1 MLDLVSI
8 AISLLPGFA
17 FHSFLHMAVK
27 WLVDADV
34 HRPPVYLQNAD
45 VAERSQF
52 TGAALKTSELKYNTF
67 SALIF
72 GHGQVFLTV
81 RCHTSRRTGHGI
93 IGFIVFKVMLVK

>member
-1 MLDLVSI
+1 MYLCPFQSAVTASPHSAVPGEVSYFMLDLVSI

-52 TGAALKTSELKYNTF
+52 TGAALKASELK
-67 SALIF
+67 
-72 GHGQVFLTV
+72 
-81 RCHTSRRTGHGI
+81 
-93 IGFIVFKVMLVK
+93 